1 MADLLY
7 NNLLNSFNFSTLSL
21 PLNFS
26 HHPNFFFIRL
36 APLKLRFSHS
46 PLLASHSS
54 QFHIVSRTEHE
65 DGSVIFKFG
74 DSSEVFQI
82 VDDLDGGNVEDLERD
97 DMDGNI
103 AEQANVVKDDDS
115 DSIELHE
122 DLVKNN
128 FVLSELN
135 EDSVDGEPKA
145 VYSTLTA
152 KEENSSDSV
161 EDELKG
167 DSNVTAVVDSLNDS
181 NVTVELENSNH
192 LVKDE
197 LKSYPNSALQVE
209 YLSASVEDEVQNDSN
224 SAVEVKSDSHSTEVK
239 DLSSSIDDELKTVK
253 SDSASTAE
261 VVDSID
267 FDKVKNEYK
276 GVNNAASTCD
286 SSVEVVIDKG
296 DELTAVSEEM
306 SSNDKLESG
315 GDEST
320 IMSDTSS
327 NVEAVALEVGE
338 IVDNT
343 VEEDNAT
350 VELMPKQ
357 LEAEQ
362 IPNEEDD
369 DKVKLISEQLKAEPV
384 LNKENKNTIEMI
396 SEQLEAEPIHGE
408 EDEDTVGFMSKLC
421 EGQPLLDE
429 ESSSNSPDDVVTL
442 GSKKVALAGHPS
454 IAKLDDEPL
463 SHDVS
468 DAAPPDAEASGITS
482 KETDSDSG

>member
-161 EDELKG
+161 EDELK
-167 DSNVTAVVDSLNDS
+167 
-181 NVTVELENSNH
+181 
-192 LVKDE
+192 DE

-253 SDSASTAE
+253 SDSASTPE

-408 EDEDTVGFMSKLC
+408 EDEDTVGFMSKLS

-482 KETDSDSG
+482 KETDSD